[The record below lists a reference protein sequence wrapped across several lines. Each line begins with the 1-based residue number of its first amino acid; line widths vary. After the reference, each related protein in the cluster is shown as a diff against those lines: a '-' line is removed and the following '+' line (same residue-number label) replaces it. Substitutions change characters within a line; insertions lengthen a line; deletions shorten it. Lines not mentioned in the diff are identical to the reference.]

1 MHNDWIPDNGIKKRF
16 NMKQYVINEYID
28 KTIRKYNPS
37 TGQVSKITFREKA
50 DSSNN
55 SCPLF

>member
-1 MHNDWIPDNGIKKRF
+1 
-16 NMKQYVINEYID
+16 MKQYVINEYIE

-50 DSSNN
+50 DSNK